1 MYLAVYV
8 AMFYIF
14 SYNSSSDNKSLIG
27 TCLFSYVSRYVRS
40 REKKNSFQKSIY
52 LGLTKKS
59 GTVKW
64 QTHANYVSSKTCIV
78 SLVSKLSGF

>member
-14 SYNSSSDNKSLIG
+14 SYNSNSDNKSLIS

-40 REKKNSFQKSIY
+40 REKKIPFKNPYTS
-52 LGLTKKS
+52 GLRRR
-59 GTVKW
+59 VER
-64 QTHANYVSSKTCIV
+64 
-78 SLVSKLSGF
+78 